1 LCRIERVSVREIRL
15 APRSGERPTREARR
29 ERGSAARK
37 SLPLSLTLSPLPRGE
52 GIGMW
57 SQ

>member
-1 LCRIERVSVREIRL
+1 LNVVQNRERERPEIRL

-37 SLPLSLTLSPLPRGE
+37 SEPLSLTLSPLPRGE
-52 GIGMW
+52 GMD
-57 SQ
+57 